1 MKVFRR
7 SLFGYKRQDVSQ
19 YMDEVLEKLVL
30 VKEKHQIEVDALKA
44 SRDRAE
50 KKCRQVQVQLEADA
64 NQKRELEI
72 QVHTLKEQVDTLS
85 CQKEQSESELLSLRE
100 QYGLLEQKY
109 DRDYLSKKEELDA
122 AGRTMAQVQALCD
135 RTIDETKEE
144 TERLMRQMHKEA
156 EDCMNMLA
164 SCGQTYSL
172 TKSNILKCLG
182 TFEEELDSIGRM
194 IDRTEDKLT
203 SKNELDEIR
212 RRNVKRLDELK
223 RNFMHIVRR
232 EEA

>member
-85 CQKEQSESELLSLRE
+85 CQKEQSESELLSLR
-100 QYGLLEQKY
+100 
-109 DRDYLSKKEELDA
+109 
-122 AGRTMAQVQALCD
+122 
-135 RTIDETKEE
+135 
-144 TERLMRQMHKEA
+144 
-156 EDCMNMLA
+156 
-164 SCGQTYSL
+164 
-172 TKSNILKCLG
+172 
-182 TFEEELDSIGRM
+182 
-194 IDRTEDKLT
+194 
-203 SKNELDEIR
+203 
-212 RRNVKRLDELK
+212 
-223 RNFMHIVRR
+223 
-232 EEA
+232 